1 MFSTTNER
9 IGLADSDEGIVKYS
23 LLTPPDI
30 PIFNLDGTYASVI
43 REGYTRI
50 NPIAMALDEDILL
63 GRKKLTGSIFAEINP
78 YKPLVWH
85 TELGYDISSS
95 RGERF
100 EPAVRYGN

>member
-1 MFSTTNER
+1 M
-9 IGLADSDEGIVKYS
+9 
-23 LLTPPDI
+23 TPPDI
-30 PIFNLDGTYASVI
+30 PIYNLDGTYASVI

-63 GRKKLTGSIFAEINP
+63 GRKKLAGSIFAEINP

-85 TELGYDISSS
+85 TELGYDIGSS

-100 EPAVRYGN
+100 EPAVRYGNWSRDKNMSSIQKNDNT